1 MSIND
6 RCNLVLNQS
15 SVVALKVSTRCN
27 HTMAIKCNII
37 CVLVIVMWTGHG
49 MCAVL
54 STDRDVSEQ
63 TILELADKSNKTF
76 LKLIGL
82 AIQNL
87 RCDFDNCNNWSE
99 WTSDI
104 LYKGQ
109 FGVKTRS
116 RDCWYNSCDKTGEK
130 VVEND
135 SEIFEGRCPTS
146 YNITDGKFCLAYHPT
161 KMNHSAAH
169 QLCAKDGGHII
180 NVDTKERYD
189 LAQKYAPG
197 ANIHIQGERR
207 VAGGPF
213 FDDAGNHPE
222 ERSFFKWG
230 ANEPSNNTNEL
241 YLMLSS
247 SGLCDIYGNN
257 VYYVLCEK

>member
-1 MSIND
+1 
-6 RCNLVLNQS
+6 
-15 SVVALKVSTRCN
+15 
-27 HTMAIKCNII
+27 MAIKFKFI
-37 CVLVIVMWTGHG
+37 CVLVIVMWTGQG

-54 STDRDVSEQ
+54 STDRDVNEQ
-63 TILELADKSNKTF
+63 TILELADKSNITF

-87 RCDFDNCNNWSE
+87 RCDFDNCDTWTE

-116 RDCWYNSCDKTGEK
+116 RDCWYDSCDKTGDE

-146 YNITDGKFCLAYHPT
+146 YNITDGKFCLAFYQTH
-161 KMNHSAAH
+161 MNHSAAH

-189 LAQKYAPG
+189 LAQKYVSAG
-197 ANIHIQGERR
+197 SIHIQGERR
-207 VAGGPF
+207 VAGGRF
-213 FDDAGNHPE
+213 FDDAGKHLE
-222 ERSFFKWG
+222 ERPFFKW
-230 ANEPSNNTNEL
+230 ASNQPSNNTNEL
-241 YLMLSS
+241 YLWLSS
-247 SGLCDIYGNN
+247 SGLYDVYGTDN
-257 VYYVLCEK
+257 YYVLCEK

>member
-1 MSIND
+1 M
-6 RCNLVLNQS
+6 
-15 SVVALKVSTRCN
+15 ASTFN
-27 HTMAIKCNII
+27 FM
-37 CVLVIVMWTGHG
+37 CVLFIVMWTGQG

-54 STDRDVSEQ
+54 STDRDVNEQ

-87 RCDFDNCNNWSE
+87 RCDFDNCDTWSE

-116 RDCWYNSCDKTGEK
+116 RDCWYDSCDKTGEK

-146 YNITDGKFCLAYHPT
+146 YNITDGKYCLAYHQT
-161 KMNHSAAH
+161 RMNHSAAE
-169 QLCAKDGGHII
+169 QLCAENDGHII
-180 NVDTKERYD
+180 NVDTKERFD
-189 LAQKYAPG
+189 LALKYSPSG
-197 ANIHIQGERR
+197 QYIHIQGVRR
-207 VAGGPF
+207 VVGGPF
-213 FDDAGNHPE
+213 YDEAGKRPE
-222 ERSFFKWG
+222 ERTFFKWATG
-230 ANEPSNNTNEL
+230 QPNSQFDEMFLVHDSRG
-241 YLMLSS
+241 MQ
-247 SGLCDIYGNN
+247 DINATTAW
-257 VYYVLCEK
+257 YVLCEISQ